1 MPIFGLQP
9 AGLLQTIFEDIGVAV
24 AVIDRDERV
33 VFANRT
39 ALELFETNE
48 DGNAVHFRSWLQHCH
63 FENSDGSE
71 IPIEKSAVMRA
82 MRGERIES
90 QELRVEMPDG
100 RTKWILDWAYHFAS
114 MGLEGVITLIVDQT
128 FEIQL
133 RKAAAQLQRMETM
146 GSLAAGLTH
155 DFNNMLNAIA
165 TNIAIVSVDP
175 SCSPAVHA
183 RLEQISDAAEKAA
196 GLVRRLMQF
205 SRTQDLH
212 QRSLRVNDV
221 VHEALRLVHPLLRDN
236 ILLALNLGDHLPPIH
251 GDSSQIE
258 QVLVNL
264 IVNAVDAM
272 PAGGELQVSTARSL
286 QPQRACGLEKLQEFV
301 SIAIGDT
308 GVGIPDEL
316 QSAVFEPFFTT
327 KPKGKGTGLG
337 LSSSYGIVRQ
347 HDGRI
352 ELQSKAGYGSTF
364 IVSFPAEDY
373 KPSE

>member
-1 MPIFGLQP
+1 VPIFGLQP

-39 ALELFETNE
+39 ALELFEAK
-48 DGNAVHFRSWLQHCH
+48 DGGNTVQFRNWLQHCR
-63 FENSDGSE
+63 FENSGGSE
-71 IPIEKSAVMRA
+71 IPIEESAVMRA

-90 QELRVEMPDG
+90 QELRVKMLDG
-100 RTKWILDWAYHFAS
+100 RTKWILDWAYHFSA

-155 DFNNMLNAIA
+155 DFNNILNTIS
-165 TNIAIVSVDP
+165 TNIAIALGQAD
-175 SCSPAVHA
+175 CSQIVHA
-183 RLEQISDAAEKAA
+183 RLEQISDATDRAA

-205 SRTQDLH
+205 SRTQELH
-212 QRSLRVNDV
+212 RQALQVNDV
-221 VHEALRLVHPLLRDN
+221 VQDALRLIHPLLRNN
-236 ILLALNLGDHLPPIH
+236 ISLAVDLDDDLPLIY
-251 GDSSQIE
+251 GDSPQIE

-272 PAGGELQVSTARSL
+272 PDGGHLRVSTARSQEL
-286 QPQRACGLEKLQEFV
+286 QKASGFEDPQGHVCI
-301 SIAIGDT
+301 SITDS

-316 QSAVFEPFFTT
+316 QSAIFEPFFTT
-327 KPKGKGTGLG
+327 KPAGKGTGLG

-347 HDGRI
+347 HNGRI
-352 ELQSKAGYGSTF
+352 EVQSKPGYGSTF
-364 IVSFPAEDY
+364 NVFFPMAGL
-373 KPSE
+373 SA